1 MRDIL
6 HLPKSPQQIDEES
19 RIVSSAVGEST
30 AVFLKSLDLIS
41 ESYLAQVLIALWDNG
56 VYEHVRECGGISAES
71 AAETLGLD
79 REVLTLL
86 LEYLAGRGLMK
97 LDGDKFALT
106 DKGRAYW
113 NYVTRGAL
121 ISHLGGYN
129 ALLTNLG
136 PLLRKEISIDNERLD
151 RSGRLVALGAAY
163 TLLGTGM
170 IPWVLEKVREFNGQ
184 FVLDLGCGAGAFLTH
199 LALKWTGGG
208 GVGIDMSPDAI
219 QEARGLAAACGV
231 SDRIE
236 FHVDQISERPMTLDE
251 SILHRI
257 DVVTAMFVLHE
268 FGGRG
273 GAPAITSVIR
283 SLKKQLPGRKL
294 LIVEG
299 TRANPFEKK
308 TGPVRSHSQLDYSFI
323 HPLSRQGPLRT
334 PDEWRAII
342 EAAGATLLD
351 IVPGF
356 KLVPSW
362 VNLYA
367 AEM

>member
-1 MRDIL
+1 MRDTL
-6 HLPKSPQQIDEES
+6 HLPRSPQQIDEES
-19 RIVSSAVGEST
+19 RIVSSAVGQST

-41 ESYLAQVLIALWDNG
+41 ESYLAQALIALWDNG
-56 VYEHVRECGGISAES
+56 VYEYVRERGGIRADA
-71 AAETLGLD
+71 AAEALGLD
-79 REVLTLL
+79 RQVLTLL

-97 LDGDKFALT
+97 LDGDEFFLT
-106 DKGRAYW
+106 DKGSAYW
-113 NYVTRGAL
+113 NFVTRGAL
-121 ISHLGGYN
+121 TSHLGGYN
-129 ALLTNLG
+129 ALLTHLG
-136 PLLRKEISIDNERLD
+136 PLLRNEISIEDERLD

-170 IPWVLEKVREFNGQ
+170 IPWVLEKVRELSGQ
-184 FVLDLGCGAGAFLTH
+184 FVLDLGCGAGAFLSH
-199 LALKWTGGG
+199 LALKWCEGG

-219 QEARGLAAACGV
+219 QEARELAAACGV
-231 SDRIE
+231 SDRVE
-236 FHVDQISERPMTLDE
+236 FHVEQISERPMTMDR
-251 SILHRI
+251 SILDRI
-257 DVVTAMFVLHE
+257 DIVTAMFVLHE

-283 SLKKQLPGRKL
+283 SLRRQFPGRKL

-308 TGPVRSHSQLDYSFI
+308 TGPVRSYAQLDYSFI

-334 PDEWRAII
+334 PDEWGAII
-342 EAAGATLLD
+342 EDAGAKLLEV
-351 IVPGF
+351 VPGF